1 MISFA
6 RREGAEGEIQ
16 CVTAVTDL
24 ATSPGNAQTLRMT
37 AAEVPLVGLG
47 GVVVVVVWS
56 PTPCATGATGV
67 GTSPGSVPRR
77 RVVSAQEAGT
87 GVARAACATG
97 ATGLAI
103 SPVSVLRAT
112 LGLWAGRSVEAD
124 VGEEVSNRGT
134 ILVDRSVTSAIDS
147 VTSPGNA
154 ERKRIGATSV
164 MVLVTLLGIVVR
176 MKTLATIAMR
186 LDIS

>member
-1 MISFA
+1 V
-6 RREGAEGEIQ
+6 EIQ

-24 ATSPGNAQTLRMT
+24 ATLLGNAQTLRMT
-37 AAEVPLVGLG
+37 AAEVPLVGLED
-47 GVVVVVVWS
+47 VVVVVVWS
-56 PTPCATGATGV
+56 PILCAIGATGV

-77 RVVSAQEAGT
+77 RVVSAQEAGI

-97 ATGLAI
+97 ATGLAT
-103 SPVSVLRAT
+103 SPVSVLRVT

-124 VGEEVSNRGT
+124 AGEEVSDRGT
-134 ILVDRSVTSAIDS
+134 ILVDQSVTSAIDS

-154 ERKRIGATSV
+154 ERKRIGATSA
-164 MVLVTLLGIVVR
+164 MVLVTLRGIVVR
-176 MKTLATIAMR
+176 MRTLATIATR

>member
-6 RREGAEGEIQ
+6 RREGAEVEIQ

-56 PTPCATGATGV
+56 PTPCATGATG
-67 GTSPGSVPRR
+67 
-77 RVVSAQEAGT
+77 
-87 GVARAACATG
+87 
-97 ATGLAI
+97 LAI

-124 VGEEVSNRGT
+124 VGEEVSDRGT

>member
-1 MISFA
+1 M
-6 RREGAEGEIQ
+6 EIQ

-24 ATSPGNAQTLRMT
+24 ATLLGNAQTLRMT
-37 AAEVPLVGLG
+37 AAEVPLVGLEDVV
-47 GVVVVVVWS
+47 VVVVVVWS
-56 PTPCATGATGV
+56 PILCAIGATGV

-77 RVVSAQEAGT
+77 RVVSAQEAGI

-97 ATGLAI
+97 ATGLAT
-103 SPVSVLRAT
+103 SPVSVLRVT

-124 VGEEVSNRGT
+124 AGEEVSDRGT

-154 ERKRIGATSV
+154 ERKRIGATSA
-164 MVLVTLLGIVVR
+164 MVLVTLRGIVVR
-176 MKTLATIAMR
+176 MRTLATIATR